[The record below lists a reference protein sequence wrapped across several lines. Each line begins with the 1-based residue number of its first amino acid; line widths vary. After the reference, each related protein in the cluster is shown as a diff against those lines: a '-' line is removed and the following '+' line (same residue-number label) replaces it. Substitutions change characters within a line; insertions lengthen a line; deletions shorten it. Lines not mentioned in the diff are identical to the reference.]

1 MTGEQKGQ
9 CIGRIERQKQKGT
22 LFNYSSTASSKK
34 QVVLQSLNFTY
45 TANGKRQIQAENFS
59 KQKMSRQNKLK
70 TILMDKKFLKA
81 SNLCVEI
88 MNSER
93 QVKGKLGHVVQIH
106 VCRLT

>member
-9 CIGRIERQKQKGT
+9 CIGRIERRKQKGT
-22 LFNYSSTASSKK
+22 LFNYSSTSSKK
-34 QVVLQSLNFTY
+34 QVVLESLNFTY

>member
-9 CIGRIERQKQKGT
+9 RVGRIERRKQKGT

-34 QVVLQSLNFTY
+34 QVVLESLNFTY
-45 TANGKRQIQAENFS
+45 TANCKRQIQAENFS

-70 TILMDKKFLKA
+70 TIRMDKKFLKA

-106 VCRLT
+106 VWRLT

>member
-9 CIGRIERQKQKGT
+9 CIGRIERRKQKGT
-22 LFNYSSTASSKK
+22 LFNYSSTSSKK
-34 QVVLQSLNFTY
+34 QVVLESLNFTY

-70 TILMDKKFLKA
+70 TIRMDKKFLNA

-93 QVKGKLGHVVQIH
+93 QVKGKLGHVVQIC

>member
-9 CIGRIERQKQKGT
+9 CIGRIERRKQKKT
-22 LFNYSSTASSKK
+22 LFNYSSTSSKK
-34 QVVLQSLNFTY
+34 QVVLESLNFTY

-93 QVKGKLGHVVQIH
+93 QVKGKLGHVVQIRF
-106 VCRLT
+106 CRLT